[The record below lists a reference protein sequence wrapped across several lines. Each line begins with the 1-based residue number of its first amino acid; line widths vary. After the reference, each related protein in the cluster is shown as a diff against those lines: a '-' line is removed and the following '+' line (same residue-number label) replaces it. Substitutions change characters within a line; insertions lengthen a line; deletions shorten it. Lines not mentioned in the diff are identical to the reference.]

1 VGERAPVQVE
11 SRLERSA
18 EEPGQPGQRHE
29 GADTALRPAVPCR
42 DATHKENRTDGEVFG
57 RERGVV
63 LLEGH
68 PFGRDS
74 EGDPDQENRQPKPT
88 LCSAERFR
96 HCLPRELA
104 FWDEAPGGMCGQSA
118 PERGDVAARD
128 EDDRGRDAVGRESL
142 RHRKP
147 VEVRQMD
154 VEQHDLRTQFRR
166 GGDRG
171 RSVFGF
177 ADHLEISR
185 LEECARRSSEGGM
198 IVNDQH
204 RPAHL
209 ANSGRGRPLSHQC
222 PP

>member
-1 VGERAPVQVE
+1 MF
-11 SRLERSA
+11 
-18 EEPGQPGQRHE
+18 
-29 GADTALRPAVPCR
+29 AVMSSTK
-42 DATHKENRTDGEVFG
+42 AV
-57 RERGVV
+57 
-63 LLEGH
+63 
-68 PFGRDS
+68 
-74 EGDPDQENRQPKPT
+74 
-88 LCSAERFR
+88 
-96 HCLPRELA
+96 
-104 FWDEAPGGMCGQSA
+104 
-118 PERGDVAARD
+118 
-128 EDDRGRDAVGRESL
+128 RDAVGRESL

-147 VEVRQMD
+147 VEVRKMD

-177 ADHLEISR
+177 ADHLEISG